1 MRVWSSPRVDG
12 GGVPG
17 GMRSLSLLS
26 IIGLSGIV
34 MKAAEVLLNWKPLF
48 SSAEITLALLCLG
61 TTM

>member
-1 MRVWSSPRVDG
+1 MRDWSSPRVEG

-26 IIGLSGIV
+26 IVGLSGFV
-34 MKAAEVLLNWKPLF
+34 MKAAEALLNWKPLF
-48 SSAEITLALLCLG
+48 SSADITLALLCLG